1 MAERGGLVVPAHA
14 NVANGG
20 MLTGRAG
27 PPLVKMV
34 QDRHLHAIAVSPGS
48 PAAPDQ
54 QAICSGTRPYDRPH
68 PLSVIHADDVN
79 HPNTLGNAGA
89 TTWFKGSG
97 IRLDSLKL
105 AVRTPA
111 TRVAVVN
118 PVATARPLI
127 QQISW
132 TGGFLDGVTIPLAAD
147 LTALIGGRG
156 TGKSTVIESIRYV
169 LGIEPFSESARRD
182 HDLIVS
188 GVLRS
193 GTTVRLEV
201 DTVSPAPRRYTIE
214 RSVPNPTIVRD
225 SSGAKT
231 GLQPS
236 DVIGRV
242 EIFGQHELA
251 DLAHDKA
258 SVAQMLERFAGTGG
272 PDAEHQELLDK
283 FKDNREKVKRA
294 EKQRDDLD
302 AELADIP
309 RLQEHVDQYVATDL
323 PTRLSD
329 LQQLAQDEAIFTESM
344 QRVAAAEEELRPLI
358 QGQIAAATGAP
369 LEGVAESPQTV
380 ILTRVADALQGL
392 QTRLTELSE
401 EAAAALGAAKNAIGT
416 AQTGWTTQT
425 SPQRDGHAEVL
436 RQLVEDGHDPDRYL
450 ATTAGLSTLKAKAP
464 RRDTIAGGITT
475 LLQERSRLL
484 GELAAHETR
493 RAGSPAH
500 QDRHH
505 TAHQRRADPDHG
517 GSGHDRFLAEGIRR
531 CDPKR
536 ASRPRGA
543 GHPWRTSHES
553 HERGGADAA
562 RT

>member
-1 MAERGGLVVPAHA
+1 VVVIVERSAAIGRSSNGGWSVNSARSPIDAARDRGIVALPGFEANSAEGVHLLVLFECETDFADVNAAIGACGANPGAPTGTTGKPFAEILEGTAERGGLVVPAHV

-34 QDRHLHAIAVSPGS
+34 QDRHLHAIAASPGS
-48 PAAPDQ
+48 AAAADQ

-79 HPNTLGNAGA
+79 HPDKLSNVGA
-89 TTWFKGSG
+89 TTWLKGSG
-97 IRLDSLKL
+97 IRLESLKL

-111 TRVAVVN
+111 TRVAVAN
-118 PVATARPLI
+118 PVAAARSLI

-132 TGGFLDGVTIPLAAD
+132 TGGFLDGVTIPFAAA

-182 HDLIVS
+182 HDSIVS

-201 DTVSPAPRRYTIE
+201 DTISPAPRRYTIE
-214 RSVPNPTIVRD
+214 RSVPNPPIVRD
-225 SSGAKT
+225 SSCTKT
-231 GLQPS
+231 DLQPS
-236 DVIGRV
+236 DVIGMV

-272 PDAEHQELLDK
+272 PDAEHRELLDK
-283 FKDNREKVKRA
+283 LKNNREKIKRA

-302 AELADIP
+302 AELTDIP

-329 LQQLAQDEAIFTESM
+329 LQQLAQDEAIFTEGM
-344 QRVAAAEEELRPLI
+344 QRVAAAEEELQPLI

-369 LEGVAESPQTV
+369 LGGVAESPEIV
-380 ILTRVADALQGL
+380 ILA
-392 QTRLTELSE
+392 
-401 EAAAALGAAKNAIGT
+401 
-416 AQTGWTTQT
+416 
-425 SPQRDGHAEVL
+425 
-436 RQLVEDGHDPDRYL
+436 
-450 ATTAGLSTLKAKAP
+450 
-464 RRDTIAGGITT
+464 RR
-475 LLQERSRLL
+475 
-484 GELAAHETR
+484 R
-493 RAGSPAH
+493 RAAGAPDEA
-500 QDRHH
+500 DR
-505 TAHQRRADPDHG
+505 
-517 GSGHDRFLAEGIRR
+517 
-531 CDPKR
+531 
-536 ASRPRGA
+536 
-543 GHPWRTSHES
+543 
-553 HERGGADAA
+553 A
-562 RT
+562 RTGGRSGT